1 MHRRYFVLIS
11 LFLILA
17 FPARAQQLPQ
27 ADTLLSL
34 SALLREALQAN
45 PALQAA
51 RLQAAAR
58 ATRPTQV
65 GALPD
70 PSFEAGYRPLA
81 IGDVEGLAPAS
92 AMLMQRV
99 PFPGKLGLEAEAARL
114 EAEATARE
122 ADALALRLAYALRT
136 TYYEL
141 YRLQETRR
149 LIEDFQARLRAFAE
163 AAAVRYEVGQGS
175 QAAVLRVQLE
185 QHRLSR
191 QLLDLQGAWRAR
203 CAQLIQLTGRTDLPD
218 TARLL
223 PPEPPALLPAI
234 PLEEA
239 FRRHPEAL
247 ALRLREDRARTLM
260 RRARREYWP
269 DFVVGVGLMD
279 MMRMNQPVAP
289 LSALR
294 DRFAIRVGV
303 VLPLQRARRSARV
316 EETRLEARTLASRY
330 QDLRNLFESRWRAL
344 EARFAAD
351 RANLALLEQTLIPEA
366 RTTRE
371 ALLSAYTTGQASY
384 LDLLDAE
391 RALFELE
398 RQRVDTITRL
408 LVTQAEAEQLLG
420 LLPENINQTGE

>member
-1 MHRRYFVLIS
+1 MYTNYLGLIRILTFFIFPFVLQ
-11 LFLILA
+11 
-17 FPARAQQLPQ
+17 AQPRTSIPQ
-27 ADTLLSL
+27 LSL
-34 SALLREALQAN
+34 NALVQEALQAN

-51 RLQAAAR
+51 RLAAAAR
-58 ATRPTQV
+58 GTRPTQV

-81 IGDVEGLAPAS
+81 IGGFEGAAPATF
-92 AMLMQRV
+92 MLMQRL
-99 PFPGKLGLEAEAARL
+99 PFPGKLRLEAEAAQL
-114 EAEATARE
+114 EAEAAAQD
-122 ADALALRLAYALRT
+122 ADALALRLVFALRA
-136 TYYEL
+136 TYFEL

-149 LIEDFQARLRAFAE
+149 LIEDFQERLRAFAE

-191 QLLDLQGAWRAR
+191 QLLDLQGAWQAQYAR
-203 CAQLIQLTGRTDLPD
+203 LIQLTGRTDLPD
-218 TARLL
+218 TVRLEPLTAPAAL
-223 PPEPPALLPAI
+223 PRL

-239 FRRHPEAL
+239 FQRHPEAL
-247 ALRLREDRARTLM
+247 ALRLREDRARTLI

-269 DFVVGVGLMD
+269 DFVIGVGLTD

-289 LSALR
+289 LSALD
-294 DRFAIRVGV
+294 DRLAVRFGII
-303 VLPLQRARRSARV
+303 LPLQRARRAARV
-316 EETRLEARTLASRY
+316 EETRLEAQR
-330 QDLRNLFESRWRAL
+330 L
-344 EARFAAD
+344 EARYTDLYNRFLSRWQALEERFVAD
-351 RANLALLEQTLIPEA
+351 RANLALLERTLIPEA

-398 RQRVDTITRL
+398 RQWVNTLTRL
-408 LVTQAEAEQLLG
+408 LLTQAEAEQLLG
-420 LLPENINQTGE
+420 RLPQL

>member
-1 MHRRYFVLIS
+1 MHWHYFVLLS
-11 LFLILA
+11 LFISA
-17 FPARAQQLPQ
+17 AIPVRAQRLLQ

-34 SALLREALQAN
+34 PLLLREALEAN

-58 ATRPTQV
+58 ATYPTQV

-81 IGDVEGLAPAS
+81 IGDVGGLAPAS
-92 AMLMQRV
+92 AMLMQHL
-99 PFPGKLGLEAEAARL
+99 PLPGKLGLEAEAARL
-114 EAEATARE
+114 EAEATAQE

-141 YRLQETRR
+141 YRLQETRQ
-149 LIEDFQARLRAFAE
+149 LIEDFQTRLQAFAE

-185 QHRLSR
+185 RHRLSH

-203 CAQLIQLTGRTDLPD
+203 YAQLIQLTGRIDLPD
-218 TARLL
+218 TARLV
-223 PPEPPALLPAI
+223 PPEPPMQLPSI

-239 FRRHPEAL
+239 FQRHPEAL
-247 ALRLREDRARTLM
+247 ALRLREDRARTLIRHA
-260 RRARREYWP
+260 RRAYWP
-269 DFVVGVGLMD
+269 DVVVGVGLMD

-294 DRFAIRVGV
+294 DRFAIRIGV
-303 VLPLQRARRSARV
+303 VLPLQRGQRSARV
-316 EETRLEARTLASRY
+316 EEMRLEARMLESRY
-330 QDLRNLFESRWRAL
+330 QDLRNLFESQWRAL
-344 EARFAAD
+344 KARFAAD

-391 RALFELE
+391 HALFELE

-420 LLPENINQTGE
+420 LLPINQARE